1 MSNDPSEFA
10 ESGSPILRHTE
21 RRRELEPAIGDEAKI
36 ELISDHI
43 QRHIGEPA
51 TVFHEIV
58 SDIVHVDIHIVAPTG
73 DRDYYTLVTSGMSD
87 QPMTVPPEAAELA
100 HAELMLCLPPDW
112 PMDQEDFKN
121 ESHYWP
127 VRLLKFLAR
136 MPHEYETWLGQGHTI
151 PNGDP
156 AEPLADGIGF
166 IGAMLAPSQ
175 LAPEEFETLHTDD
188 GRVINFYAVLPLYQE
203 EMDFKLK
210 KGAEALFEKLAANE
224 VTELVDVHRKNL
236 AKRFLGLF

>member
-1 MSNDPSEFA
+1 MSNEPSEFS

-21 RRRELEPAIGDEAKI
+21 RQWESEPAIGDEAKI
-36 ELISDHI
+36 ELISAHI

-51 TVFHEIV
+51 TVFHELV
-58 SDIVHVDIHIVAPTG
+58 SDIVHVDVHIVAPTEE
-73 DRDYYTLVTSGMSD
+73 RNYVTLVTSGMSD
-87 QPMTVPPEAAELA
+87 RPMTVPPEATELA

-136 MPHEYETWLGQGHTI
+136 IPHEYETWLGPGHTV

-166 IGAMLAPSQ
+166 IGAVVAPQQ
-175 LAPEEFETLHTDD
+175 LAPEGFDTLDAGD
-188 GRVINFYAVLPLYQE
+188 GKVINFYAVLPLYQE
-203 EMDFKLK
+203 EMEFKLK
-210 KGAEALFEKLAANE
+210 KGAEALFERLAGNE
-224 VTELVDVHRKNL
+224 VTELVDVHRKSV